1 MKRIWFAI
9 LLSFCFTT
17 EMNAEGNYV
26 FKTDSRLSEGKWVK
40 IETGVSGLYQIP
52 YSLLNE
58 MGFENP
64 GKVGVWGKGGR
75 MYSLNFTDASEAL
88 PYSDDIGQIAV
99 IHDNNSLYFYA
110 QGVENIVF
118 ETGKIPMFRRNAMNI
133 YSNSGYYFL
142 SDCKEPCLATESE
155 PEDMTQELVQ
165 GWGYVYHEKDLQL
178 NTTNTGQ
185 LFWGENLLD
194 PETPV
199 NRTLPSPLMTS
210 GTARL
215 AYRVYTS
222 PSSKGTIG
230 IELKDSESPMSII
243 HI

>member
-9 LLSFCFTT
+9 LLSFYFTT
-17 EMNAEGNYV
+17 GMLAKGNYA
-26 FKTDSRLSEGKWVK
+26 FKADSRLSEGKWVK

-58 MGFENP
+58 MGFKNP
-64 GKVGVWGKGGR
+64 DKVGVWGKGGR
-75 MYSLNFTDASEAL
+75 VYSINFTDASEAL
-88 PYSDDIGQIAV
+88 PYSDDIEQIAV

-118 ETGKIPMFRRNAMNI
+118 ETGKTPMFRRNAMNI

-142 SDCKEPCLATESE
+142 SDCEDPCLAAESE
-155 PEDMTQELVQ
+155 SEGMTQELLQ

-185 LFWGENLLD
+185 LFWGESLLN
-194 PETPV
+194 PETPSLV
-199 NRTLPSPLMTS
+199 S
-210 GTARL
+210 
-215 AYRVYTS
+215 
-222 PSSKGTIG
+222 
-230 IELKDSESPMSII
+230 LKKC
-243 HI
+243 

>member
-17 EMNAEGNYV
+17 EMIAEGNYV
-26 FKTDSRLSEGKWVK
+26 FKSDSRLSEGKWVK

-118 ETGKIPMFRRNAMNI
+118 ETGKTPMFRRNAMNI

-142 SDCKEPCLATESE
+142 SDCEEPCLASESE
-155 PEDMTQELVQ
+155 PEDTTQELVQ

-194 PETPV
+194 PETHV
-199 NRTLPSPLMTS
+199 KRTLPSPLMTS

-222 PSSKGTIG
+222 PSSKGTIR
-230 IELKDSESPMSII
+230 IELKDSESPYSFT
-243 HI
+243 